1 MTGSKEEGENT
12 CTYIQTSQRKSQH
25 QQEGTRES
33 FVRLALTLEF
43 KAVGF
48 GAIAE
53 PNRVIRVGNGPEH
66 VHLLAGRVV
75 GDYTRLQL
83 GEVLSAAADSDLDR
97 RVLGLE
103 GSVQNLLDAA
113 PPVLER

>member
-1 MTGSKEEGENT
+1 M
-12 CTYIQTSQRKSQH
+12 
-25 QQEGTRES
+25 
-33 FVRLALTLEF
+33 EF

-53 PNRVIRVGNGPEH
+53 PDRVIRVGNGPEH